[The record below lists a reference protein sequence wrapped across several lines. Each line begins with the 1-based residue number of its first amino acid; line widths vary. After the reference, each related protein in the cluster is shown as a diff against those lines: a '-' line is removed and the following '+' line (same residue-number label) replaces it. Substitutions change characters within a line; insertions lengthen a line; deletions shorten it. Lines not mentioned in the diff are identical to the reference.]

1 MTIWQTLGIP
11 QTTDQKQIK
20 KVYAARVKNCHREE
34 KPEEWAVLHDAYQ
47 RAIQYAKRQEKES
60 DLNGSR
66 TVPSPVKPVARE
78 GLKERDRALEKEY
91 GQLETDETEAQWQE
105 YFARIRAGQ
114 ERSRKMLTEE
124 LPERLRGLT
133 LQGRNPEETLG
144 RVPAIGVGD
153 YPVQRTRVLE
163 TNW

>member
-1 MTIWQTLGIP
+1 M
-11 QTTDQKQIK
+11 
-20 KVYAARVKNCHREE
+20 
-34 KPEEWAVLHDAYQ
+34 LHDAYQ

-78 GLKERDRALEKEY
+78 GLKERNGALEKEY

-133 LQGRNPEETLG
+133 LQDRKS
-144 RVPAIGVGD
+144 
-153 YPVQRTRVLE
+153 TRL
-163 TNW
+163 NSSHRSLSRMPSSA

>member
-1 MTIWQTLGIP
+1 M
-11 QTTDQKQIK
+11 
-20 KVYAARVKNCHREE
+20 
-34 KPEEWAVLHDAYQ
+34 LHDAYQ

-133 LQGRNPEETLG
+133 LQGEGTQKKRWEEFLQSELAITLYKEPEFWRQVGEHLFLNPQDRHRLQVRHQRKHSVYDRKRSVRITLS
-144 RVPAIGVGD
+144 
-153 YPVQRTRVLE
+153 
-163 TNW
+163 

>member
-1 MTIWQTLGIP
+1 M
-11 QTTDQKQIK
+11 
-20 KVYAARVKNCHREE
+20 
-34 KPEEWAVLHDAYQ
+34 LHDAYQ

-105 YFARIRAGQ
+105 YFARIRAG
-114 ERSRKMLTEE
+114 
-124 LPERLRGLT
+124 
-133 LQGRNPEETLG
+133 
-144 RVPAIGVGD
+144 
-153 YPVQRTRVLE
+153 
-163 TNW
+163 

>member
-11 QTTDQKQIK
+11 QTTDQKEIK
-20 KVYAARVKNCHREE
+20 KAYAARVKSCHREE

-78 GLKERDRALEKEY
+78 GLKERDGALEKE
-91 GQLETDETEAQWQE
+91 LSLIHISE
-105 YFARIRAGQ
+105 
-114 ERSRKMLTEE
+114 
-124 LPERLRGLT
+124 P
-133 LQGRNPEETLG
+133 
-144 RVPAIGVGD
+144 
-153 YPVQRTRVLE
+153 TRH
-163 TNW
+163 

>member
-1 MTIWQTLGIP
+1 M
-11 QTTDQKQIK
+11 
-20 KVYAARVKNCHREE
+20 
-34 KPEEWAVLHDAYQ
+34 LHDAYQ

-78 GLKERDRALEKEY
+78 GIRERDAALEKEY

-133 LQGRNPEETLG
+133 LQGEGTQKKRWEEFLQSELAITLYKEPEFW
-144 RVPAIGVGD
+144 
-153 YPVQRTRVLE
+153 E